1 MVNGIL
7 QGTQTWQQAMGR
19 LFSNL
24 AIKFADDVVLKMVT
38 DWAKGLAE
46 KVSLTQAFN
55 AVMAAL
61 GLEQASTATATQT
74 ASDAAIHSGHRHP
87 DWRPLLKNN
96 AGVITQTIASQVRNG
111 NSRLRMS

>member
-7 QGTQTWQQAMGR
+7 QGTQTWQQTMGR

-87 DWRPLLKNN
+87 DWRSVPEEQCRCHH
-96 AGVITQTIASQVRNG
+96 ADHRFTGSQWQQ
-111 NSRLRMS
+111 

>member
-7 QGTQTWQQAMGR
+7 QGTQIWQQAMGR

-61 GLEQASTATATQT
+61 GLDRHRDPDGERCCDPFRPST
-74 ASDAAIHSGHRHP
+74 P
-87 DWRPLLKNN
+87 
-96 AGVITQTIASQVRNG
+96 
-111 NSRLRMS
+111 RLALRS